1 MLVLKV
7 FITPFTPGHYPV
19 RLCTA
24 GLHVCVWSHR
34 FVYVCMCVYVAKN
47 CLFELLPLE
56 NLSLV

>member
-24 GLHVCVWSHR
+24 GLHVHVCVWSHR
-34 FVYVCMCVYVAKN
+34 FVYVCMCVYVAKK
-47 CLFELLPLE
+47 LP
-56 NLSLV
+56 V